1 MDLKQLLGKL
11 DLLEGSMN
19 KAAKNPTGP
28 KFTGQWKG
36 TDKGLPGRKLVGDS
50 IEPEENI
57 LKDLS
62 KGPSPKTKEQELAEQ
77 FEQFLQQLEEEN
89 LGVEEKRPSR
99 KGSRPARDYG
109 KDGEPSKRY
118 TKVEEAGDRAGALNT
133 ATQLKRAIEN
143 SQNKP
148 AHEIEYLT
156 KQMNAL
162 MRKYNIKPEE
172 LQTPTGHQQQSRQ
185 QTPPPPPPP
194 KGPGVD
200 WAKHQAD
207 FEKAHQTY
215 QADFEKAYQAS
226 QAELNKAFQASMPPG
241 MMPKTKMAEAS
252 AEELNVGDDV
262 IITGP
267 VEHQGETGVIDS
279 FGQDNRFVVVN
290 LYNHGKKSFH
300 SSDVS
305 YNDYAGSDEEEAEMY
320 DRDPEFRDWAARQDV
335 AEGIEDDELS
345 SQELRDR
352 IKTAISAH
360 DEETAD
366 WGNPGF
372 ARHFGKTSL
381 QSALNRKY
389 GILKALKDKSLPL
402 AQRLKFKDLLANVER
417 EIEDLQ
423 MAESQGD
430 PHKILLNKLRDIERK
445 PSAPN
450 ADDDAKRAKQAKAD
464 YKKYVEKMKKKNPN
478 FIPLYKIDEYGA
490 DQPAGTAG
498 QTSLGTAQPNQAQ
511 QAQKAKEVAQA
522 TQTLKA
528 ATGATVPTTS
538 LAKAIDAASQGTAVD
553 AQSMKAL
560 EPIMKDVA
568 AVASDPKLASQF
580 KSLASQINQTQAKQ
594 AQQKT

>member
-11 DLLEGSMN
+11 DLLEGTMSS
-19 KAAKNPTGP
+19 AEKNPTGP

-50 IEPEENI
+50 I
-57 LKDLS
+57 LKDLQ

-109 KDGEPSKRY
+109 KSDEPSKRY
-118 TKVEEAGDRAGALNT
+118 KKVEEDDEEISVSGSLVNKEKGYHSVWKRDPGASRWT
-133 ATQLKRAIEN
+133 
-143 SQNKP
+143 P
-148 AHEIEYLT
+148 LT
-156 KQMNAL
+156 KYPDQKQANQV
-162 MRKYNIKPEE
+162 KSE
-172 LQTPTGHQQQSRQ
+172 L
-185 QTPPPPPPP
+185 
-194 KGPGVD
+194 
-200 WAKHQAD
+200 
-207 FEKAHQTY
+207 EKQGY
-215 QADFEKAYQAS
+215 EVIVRED
-226 QAELNKAFQASMPPG
+226 
-241 MMPKTKMAEAS
+241 KT

-267 VEHQGETGVIDS
+267 VEHEGETGVIDS
-279 FGQDNRFVVVN
+279 FSKDNRFVVVN

-305 YNDYAGSDEEEAEMY
+305 YNDYADSDAEEAEMY
-320 DRDPEFRDWAARQDV
+320 DRDPEFRDWASRQEVD
-335 AEGIEDDELS
+335 
-345 SQELRDR
+345 
-352 IKTAISAH
+352 
-360 DEETAD
+360 
-366 WGNPGF
+366 
-372 ARHFGKTSL
+372 
-381 QSALNRKY
+381 
-389 GILKALKDKSLPL
+389 
-402 AQRLKFKDLLANVER
+402 
-417 EIEDLQ
+417 
-423 MAESQGD
+423 ESQGD

-445 PSAPN
+445 PSAPS
-450 ADDDAKRAKQAKAD
+450 ADDDAKRAEQAKAD

-498 QTSLGTAQPNQAQ
+498 QTSLGTAQPNQIQ

-528 ATGATVPTTS
+528 ATGSTVPTTN
-538 LAKAIDAASQGTAVD
+538 LAKAIDAASKGTAVD

-580 KSLASQINQTQAKQ
+580 KSLASQINQVQAKQ

>member
-11 DLLEGSMN
+11 DLLEGTMSS
-19 KAAKNPTGP
+19 AEKNPTGP

-50 IEPEENI
+50 I
-57 LKDLS
+57 LKDLQ

-109 KDGEPSKRY
+109 KSDEPSKRY
-118 TKVEEAGDRAGALNT
+118 KKVEESAQPREKVGRIIRRVLGDKLVWNPDYSVLYKNT
-133 ATQLKRAIEN
+133 RYSKTQRVDYYAMKSIKVLASRNELPELGSMLKA
-143 SQNKP
+143 
-148 AHEIEYLT
+148 
-156 KQMNAL
+156 
-162 MRKYNIKPEE
+162 E
-172 LQTPTGHQQQSRQ
+172 L
-185 QTPPPPPPP
+185 
-194 KGPGVD
+194 
-200 WAKHQAD
+200 
-207 FEKAHQTY
+207 EKAGYPVYKFSIGPLQISFQTRSPV
-215 QADFEKAYQAS
+215 QIIEPS
-226 QAELNKAFQASMPPG
+226 EGIN
-241 MMPKTKMAEAS
+241 EN

-267 VEHQGETGVIDS
+267 VEHRGETGVIDS
-279 FGQDNRFVVVN
+279 FGQDKRFVVVN

-305 YNDYAGSDEEEAEMY
+305 FNDYADSDAEEAEMY

-335 AEGIEDDELS
+335 DES
-345 SQELRDR
+345 R
-352 IKTAISAH
+352 
-360 DEETAD
+360 
-366 WGNPGF
+366 
-372 ARHFGKTSL
+372 
-381 QSALNRKY
+381 
-389 GILKALKDKSLPL
+389 
-402 AQRLKFKDLLANVER
+402 
-417 EIEDLQ
+417 
-423 MAESQGD
+423 GD

-445 PSAPN
+445 PSTPSAE
-450 ADDDAKRAKQAKAD
+450 DDAKRAEQAKAD

-490 DQPAGTAG
+490 DQPTGTAG
-498 QTSLGTAQPNQAQ
+498 QTNLGSTTQPNQAQ
-511 QAQKAKEVAQA
+511 QAEKAKEVAQA

>member
-11 DLLEGSMN
+11 DLLEGTMSS
-19 KAAKNPTGP
+19 AEKNPTGP

-50 IEPEENI
+50 I

-118 TKVEEAGDRAGALNT
+118 KKVEE
-133 ATQLKRAIEN
+133 
-143 SQNKP
+143 
-148 AHEIEYLT
+148 
-156 KQMNAL
+156 
-162 MRKYNIKPEE
+162 
-172 LQTPTGHQQQSRQ
+172 
-185 QTPPPPPPP
+185 
-194 KGPGVD
+194 
-200 WAKHQAD
+200 
-207 FEKAHQTY
+207 
-215 QADFEKAYQAS
+215 
-226 QAELNKAFQASMPPG
+226 
-241 MMPKTKMAEAS
+241 S

-262 IITGP
+262 IITGS
-267 VEHQGETGVIDS
+267 VEHQGETGIIDS
-279 FGQDNRFVVVN
+279 FGQDKRFVVVN

-305 YNDYAGSDEEEAEMY
+305 YNDYADSDAEEAEMY
-320 DRDPEFRDWAARQDV
+320 DRDPDFRNWAAKQDID
-335 AEGIEDDELS
+335 ESIDDGEMS

-352 IKTAISAH
+352 MSSAISAH

-402 AQRLKFKDLLANVER
+402 AQRLKFKDLLKDIES

-430 PHKILLNKLRDIERK
+430 PHKILMNKLRDIERK
-445 PSAPN
+445 PSTPSAEDE
-450 ADDDAKRAKQAKAD
+450 ARRAEQAKAD

-490 DQPAGTAG
+490 DQPTGTAG
-498 QTSLGTAQPNQAQ
+498 QTNLGSTTQPNQAQ

-528 ATGATVPTTS
+528 ATGATVPTTN
-538 LAKAIDAASQGTAVD
+538 LAKAIDAASKGTAVD